1 MFCVLTKYCV
11 LRNVRE
17 VTTEFKDDLDCISS
31 RLLAADHGKAKTSA
45 RSSLTLVGAN
55 KSVTGGTVMVSVP
68 GTLGAVEAASTG
80 PAAINNI
87 RYNVI
92 IITTKSTHKKIW
104 LVKLTNA
111 ESLVTIKNVTLL
123 FKIYFVYY
131 LVVKTLLT

>member
-1 MFCVLTKYCV
+1 
-11 LRNVRE
+11 
-17 VTTEFKDDLDCISS
+17 
-31 RLLAADHGKAKTSA
+31 
-45 RSSLTLVGAN
+45 
-55 KSVTGGTVMVSVP
+55 MVSVP